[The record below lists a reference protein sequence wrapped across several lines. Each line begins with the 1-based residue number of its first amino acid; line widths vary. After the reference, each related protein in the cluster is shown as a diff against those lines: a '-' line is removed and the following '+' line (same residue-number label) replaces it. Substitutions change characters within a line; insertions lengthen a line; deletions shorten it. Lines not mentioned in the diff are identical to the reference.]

1 MVSESAVLIIRDN
14 KENLVPLR
22 AASEGVVHLTQ
33 EFLTTV
39 NWARGMETL
48 VAAALGI
55 LEVS

>member
-1 MVSESAVLIIRDN
+1 MVSEAAVLIIRDN

-22 AASEGVVHLTQ
+22 AASEGVVYLTQ
-33 EFLTTV
+33 EFLATV